1 MITTASK
8 GWSGALRLTL
18 FALATI
24 VLLSISAIISCI
36 FPYFLP
42 KSACI
47 EEYSKACR
55 IAKTG
60 DPTALM
66 LSAWHKAQDEKQPV
80 RDRTRIMYNVVDW
93 LCRNDK
99 TAEVKDLFA
108 PTEKIL
114 QANKMS
120 DELACVLTDHAGA
133 LAETAN
139 SSMRPFPL

>member
-1 MITTASK
+1 
-8 GWSGALRLTL
+8 
-18 FALATI
+18 
-24 VLLSISAIISCI
+24 
-36 FPYFLP
+36 
-42 KSACI
+42 
-47 EEYSKACR
+47 
-55 IAKTG
+55 
-60 DPTALM
+60 M